1 MVLEEKKGGG
11 KGFGLN
17 WLFQKK
23 QTEQPLEP
31 AQNEEKDPQPTEEE
45 AKSAAEVQDCIRE
58 SYLTEIKDDLNKV
71 WKFWS
76 DKAMPDVSM
85 LEGKSAQLLCG
96 DLSALRR
103 ERLVLNVRLKQDC
116 KRRLEELE
124 KARMRK
130 LENEERARREKEKAA
145 ESAENGAAPEQAQEP
160 SEPKTKDQIVEQI
173 LKQELEGT
181 GSSALPPVC
190 HVYVSHDKMFAWY
203 IMFPPFNMA
212 EGSADESYSKLLM
225 TALDEAGV
233 TTGLNPEDLRR
244 VMADKPY
251 MDLICI
257 AAGTP
262 AIQGTDGDVIE
273 HYERERKY
281 EAAVDE
287 QGNVDYHNTNFVCSI
302 NVGDMICEII
312 PPVPGKPGVRLD
324 GSEVQPKKVLPA
336 KVFAGKNTKV
346 TEDGTKLVATKDGNL
361 KFEGGRFCVAD
372 MLTLHGDVDY
382 ATGNIDFMGDVHVCG
397 GVRENF
403 AVRATG
409 NIRIDGLVEAAEIEA
424 GGDLII
430 AQGVVGNG
438 LAVLRCGGNI
448 QAKYL
453 ESVEVHG
460 GKNVLAECIINSQIY
475 CDDSVIVTGG
485 RGVII
490 GGTISATNLIKA
502 RVIGTQADR
511 LTELVL
517 GESSSIEPELERL
530 TSELDSVKAEHHD
543 LDHRLRHVIKRLE
556 MMGGDMSENIN
567 NNPALAQAR
576 EHKDTL
582 EAKAHELEKQIEE
595 LDAKRPDIF
604 KCRLESGII
613 YPITTLKLHSA
624 FWSAEDEKRNCV
636 VMYDREERLL
646 KEKYG
651 CMSYSK

>member
-1 MVLEEKKGGG
+1 MVLDEKRGGG
-11 KGFGLN
+11 KGFSLN
-17 WLFQKK
+17 RLFQKK
-23 QTEQPLEP
+23 QAEQPLEP
-31 AQNEEKDPQPTEEE
+31 AQNEENAAPLTEEE
-45 AKSAAEVQDCIRE
+45 VKAAAEVQDCIRE
-58 SYLTEIKDDLNKV
+58 SYLIEIKDDLNKV

-96 DLSALRR
+96 DLAALRR
-103 ERLVLNVRLKQDC
+103 ERLVLNIRLKQDC

-124 KARMRK
+124 KAHMRK
-130 LENEERARREKEKAA
+130 LEAEERARREQEAAA
-145 ESAENGAAPEQAQEP
+145 ENAQDDAGPENAQQTAALTKEQL
-160 SEPKTKDQIVEQI
+160 VEQI
-173 LKQELEGT
+173 LKQELEGA
-181 GSSALPPVC
+181 GNSVLPPAC
-190 HVYVSHDKMFAWY
+190 HVYLSHDKMFAWY
-203 IMFPPFNMA
+203 IMFPPYNMV

-225 TALDEAGV
+225 TALAEAGV
-233 TTGLNPEDLRR
+233 STGLNPEDLRR

-262 AIQGTDGDVIE
+262 AIEGTDGDVIE
-273 HYERERKY
+273 HYERERKI

-287 QGNVDYHNTNFVCSI
+287 QGNVDYRNTNFVCSI
-302 NVGDMICEII
+302 NVDDVICEII
-312 PPVPGKPGVRLD
+312 PPVPGKPGMRLD

-336 KVFAGKNTKV
+336 KVFAGKNTKI

-438 LAVLRCGGNI
+438 QAVLRCGGNI

-453 ESVEVHG
+453 ESVAAHA
-460 GKNVLAECIINSQIY
+460 GKNVIAECIINSQIF
-475 CDDSVIVTGG
+475 CDDSVMVNSG

-490 GGTISATNLIKA
+490 GGTITATNLIKA
-502 RVIGTQADR
+502 KVIGTQADR

-517 GESSSIEPELERL
+517 GECSYIEPELERL
-530 TSELDSVKAEHHD
+530 TAELDATKAEHHD
-543 LDHRLRHVIKRLE
+543 LDHRLRQVIKRLE

-567 NNPALAQAR
+567 NNPALTQAR
-576 EHKDTL
+576 EHKDIL
-582 EAKAHELEKQIEE
+582 EAKTQDLEKQIEDLE
-595 LDAKRPDIF
+595 AKRPDIF
-604 KCRLESGII
+604 KCRLECGTI
-613 YPITTLKLHSA
+613 YPVTTLKLHSA
-624 FWSAEDEKRNCV
+624 FWSAEDEKKNCV